1 MRIKTTLQ
9 SNFVAGLILVAPLL
23 VTLFVLRTVGGWLGG
38 VLLPVV
44 RGTSLETLTAN
55 NLVAAQV
62 LALVLFALAVTA
74 IGFVAQRS
82 AGRKLFGRTGQV
94 VDFLPVFRTIYGTIR
109 GMASSVTSRDS
120 DFESVVYVEYPRDD
134 VYRLGL
140 LTGDSPDELEAIAG
154 EPAQNVF
161 IPGSP
166 NPTQGLLNL
175 VPESRVHES
184 DMSVRAA
191 VRFLMT
197 TGMDSGRSPI
207 ELDEEELHAP
217 PADGTADAPADAA
230 ESTDSSD

>member
-44 RGTSLETLTAN
+44 RGTRLETLTAN
-55 NLVAAQV
+55 NLVLAQV
-62 LALVLFALAVTA
+62 LALALFAVVVTA
-74 IGFVAQRS
+74 IGFLAQRS
-82 AGRKLFGRTGQV
+82 VGRKLFGRTGRII
-94 VDFLPVFRTIYGTIR
+94 DFLPVVRTIYGTVR

-140 LTGDSPDELEAIAG
+140 KTGDSPDELEAIAG

-184 DMSVRAA
+184 EMSVRAA

-197 TGMDSGRSPI
+197 TGMNGGRSPI
-207 ELDEEELHAP
+207 ELDEEELHSSGDP
-217 PADGTADAPADAA
+217 RTRSPDETTESAD
-230 ESTDSSD
+230 